1 MSHSHFSKIAGFRR
15 YALIALKAFSKVF
28 QALCYKGEV
37 PC

>member
-15 YALIALKAFSKVF
+15 YALVALKVFSKVG
-28 QALCYKGEV
+28 QALCYKGDV